1 MPQKTYVGTAN
12 TFGHREQRCDSYGTG
27 WIVAGVNELFTK
39 EGKLDW
45 LKEHEPVAMIGYSI
59 WIYHITLDAAN
70 VIRAEL
76 GSP

>member
-1 MPQKTYVGTAN
+1 LEQPTRLGIESNGTVPHEL
-12 TFGHREQRCDSYGTG
+12 TSG

-59 WIYHITLDAAN
+59 WIYHISLDAAN
-70 VIRAEL
+70 VVIRAEL
-76 GSP
+76 GSS